1 MIGPLSMIAGLG
13 LEALQRDKLSA
24 PASPSQ
30 GSGMQFADILRQGE
44 AAAISGV
51 IGEMPVQQAVEKVLE
66 AERALQTAIAVRD
79 KIVGAYLEISRMQI

>member
-13 LEALQRDKLSA
+13 LDALQGDKLST
-24 PASPSQ
+24 PTSPSQ
-30 GSGMQFADILRQGE
+30 GSGLHFADILRQGE

-51 IGEMPVQQAVEKVLE
+51 VGEMPVQQAVEKVLE